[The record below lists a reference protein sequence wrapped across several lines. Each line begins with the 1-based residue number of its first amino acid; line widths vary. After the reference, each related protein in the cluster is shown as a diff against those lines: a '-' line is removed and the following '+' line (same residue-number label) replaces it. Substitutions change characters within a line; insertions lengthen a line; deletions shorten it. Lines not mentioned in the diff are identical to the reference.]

1 MELES
6 KIIAIINDKLK
17 NPIYE
22 TLRLLNIKTI
32 LSKSNFS
39 KKDGISIHMVVL
51 HFVYML
57 VMNKKIST
65 FMNQSNDSF
74 KKDVYY
80 RLLANAN
87 YNWRKLL
94 SLSSLKILSLLHKVQ
109 DAKTTRV
116 LILDDTVED
125 KVGKNIEG
133 SCDNLWSN
141 KEKRKIRGIN
151 VVSLNYSDGFSNLM
165 LDFAIAMNNY
175 ARVKIEDFTN
185 TIDHRSNAYKRR
197 LESMKGKSQIAID
210 MVTRAIKSGIYAD
223 YLLVDSWYSKPVF
236 IETMNKLGLQV
247 ISRMTN
253 NIKIWNFIG
262 KEKTL
267 DSLYQK
273 FKKLK
278 TIKMGHYGKKIKF
291 EYFGAIVEH
300 KKAGKLKIVFIKTKE
315 NLIPIV
321 STNLELSDEDIIE
334 IYKRRWDIEQGYKE
348 LREYFGFGK
357 EENRIYEA
365 LIARITL
372 SFFTYNIVSYINRI
386 SNEPKTIGGLFK
398 DLECELHTLAIA
410 MQAFIAIMDEI
421 AKIEEVV
428 NRNEDFT
435 AIIDVL
441 RDVTGKL
448 LGFRCEGSVQDS
460 VSASSNS

>member
-1 MELES
+1 MQIES
-6 KIIAIINDKLK
+6 QIIDIINDKLK
-17 NPIYE
+17 NPIYQ
-22 TLRLLNIKTI
+22 TIQLLNMKSI
-32 LSKSNFS
+32 LTKSNFS
-39 KKDGISIHMVVL
+39 KKEGIAVHMVVL

-57 VMNKKIST
+57 VMNKKLSSFIK
-65 FMNQSNDSF
+65 QSNDSF

-80 RLLANAN
+80 RLLANSS

-109 DAKTTRV
+109 DAKAIRV
-116 LILDDTVED
+116 FIIDDTVED

-133 SCDNLWSN
+133 SSDYIYSN

-151 VVSLNYSDGFSNLM
+151 VVSLNYSDGFSNFM
-165 LDFAIAMNNY
+165 LDFAIAVNKH

-185 TIDHRSNAYKRR
+185 KVDHRTNAHKRR
-197 LESMKGKSQIAID
+197 LETMKGKSQIAID
-210 MVTRAIKSGIYAD
+210 MVKRAVKSGIYAD

-236 IETMNKLGLQV
+236 LQEMNTLGLRV
-247 ISRMTN
+247 ISRMAN
-253 NIKIWNFIG
+253 NKKIWNFIG

-267 DSLYQK
+267 DAIYNK
-273 FKKLK
+273 FKK
-278 TIKMGHYGKKIKF
+278 IKSVKSGVYGKKVKF
-291 EYFGAIVEH
+291 TYFSAVVEH
-300 KKAGKLKIVFIKTKE
+300 KKAGKVKIVFIKTKE
-315 NLIPIV
+315 KLIPIV
-321 STNLELSDEDIIE
+321 STDLNINDEEIIE

-348 LREYFGFGK
+348 LREHFGFGR

-386 SNEPKTIGGLFK
+386 SNEPQTIGGLFK

-410 MQAFIAIMDEI
+410 MQTFIAILDEI

-428 NRNEDFT
+428 NRNEDLMN
-435 AIIDVL
+435 IIAL
-441 RDVTGKL
+441 LQSVTQKM
-448 LGFRCEGSVQDS
+448 LGFRCES
-460 VSASSNS
+460 